1 MTYHDMRIP
10 MDFQLT
16 EQQKLFKKTVREFAE
31 KEIKPLASKIDKEEY
46 FPWDMYKKMG
56 KLGLMS
62 MTIPKK
68 YGGAGVDK
76 ISYMIALEEISRICG
91 STGITVEAHNSLG
104 IGHIYEKGTEE
115 QRKKYLPKLL
125 HGEAIAAW
133 ALTEPNAGSDAA
145 SLQTTALLENDEW
158 VLNGTK
164 QFITSGD
171 IATVTTV
178 MAKTDKTLGAKGI
191 SAFIVEKDTPGFT
204 VGVLED
210 KLGLRGSRTAEL
222 IFEDCRIP
230 KEQLLGEKNLGFVG
244 AMTILDRGRTAI
256 GAMAV
261 GIAQGAL
268 DESITYAKQR
278 EQFGKPIGKNQA
290 IQWMIADMATSI
302 DAARLLVMRA
312 AYLEEKGLPFSIEA
326 PMAKLF
332 ASDIAMKATRDA
344 IQIHGGHG
352 YMRDL
357 PLERFYRDVKLTQIG
372 EGTSEVQRMVIAK
385 RLGL

>member
-1 MTYHDMRIP
+1 

-16 EQQKLFKKTVREFAE
+16 EQQNLFKKTVKEFAD

-46 FPWDMYKKMG
+46 FPWELYKKMG
-56 KLGLMS
+56 KLGLMG
-62 MTIPKK
+62 MTVPRN
-68 YGGAGVDK
+68 YGGAGIDRA
-76 ISYMIALEEISRICG
+76 SYMIALEEISRVCG

-104 IGHIYEKGTEE
+104 VGHIYEKGTEE

-145 SLQTTALLENDEW
+145 SLQTTAVLDGDEW
-158 VLNGTK
+158 VINGTK

-191 SAFIVEKDTPGFT
+191 SAFIVEKGTPGFS

-210 KLGLRGSRTAEL
+210 KLGLRGSKTAEL
-222 IFEDCRIP
+222 ILEDCRVP
-230 KEQLLGEKNLGFVG
+230 KENLLGEKDLGFVG

-261 GIAQGAL
+261 GIAQGAFE
-268 DESITYAKQR
+268 ESLSYAKQR
-278 EQFGKPIGKNQA
+278 VQFGKPIGKNQA
-290 IQWMIADMATSI
+290 IQWMLADMATSI

-312 AYLEEKGLPFSIEA
+312 AFLEDKGLPFSIEA
-326 PMAKLF
+326 SMAKLF
-332 ASDIAMKATRDA
+332 ASEMAMKATRDA
-344 IQIHGGHG
+344 IQIHGGYG

>member
-1 MTYHDMRIP
+1 MN
-10 MDFQLT
+10 FELT
-16 EQQKLFKKTVREFAE
+16 SQQKLFKKTVREFAE

-46 FPWDMYKKMG
+46 FSWELYKKIG
-56 KLGLMS
+56 KLGLMG
-62 MTIPKK
+62 MTVPKQ
-68 YGGAGVDK
+68 YGGAGIDR
-76 ISYMIALEEISRICG
+76 ICYMIALEEISRVCG

-104 IGHIYEKGTEE
+104 VGHIYEKGTEE
-115 QRKKYLPKLL
+115 QRKKYLPSLVSGKAL
-125 HGEAIAAW
+125 AAW

-145 SLQTTALLENDEW
+145 SLQTTAILKDNEW

-164 QFITSGD
+164 QFITSGNT
-171 IATVTTV
+171 AQVVTV

-210 KLGLRGSRTAEL
+210 KLGLRGSSTAEL
-222 IFEDCRIP
+222 ILEDCHIP
-230 KEQLLGEKNLGFVG
+230 KGNLLGEINLGFIG

-268 DESITYAKQR
+268 DESIAYAKQR

-290 IQWMIADMATSI
+290 IQWMIADMATTI
-302 DAARLLVMRA
+302 DAARLLVYRA
-312 AYLEEKGLPFSIEA
+312 AFLEDQGVPFSIEA
-326 PMAKLF
+326 SMAKLF
-332 ASDIAMKATRDA
+332 ASEIAMKAARDA

-352 YMRDL
+352 YMKDL

-385 RLGL
+385 RLGV

>member
-1 MTYHDMRIP
+1 

-16 EQQKLFKKTVREFAE
+16 EQQKLFKKAVNEFAD

-46 FPWDMYKKMG
+46 FPWELYKKMG
-56 KLGLMS
+56 KLGLMG
-62 MTIPKK
+62 MTVPRN
-68 YGGAGVDK
+68 YGGAGIDRV
-76 ISYMIALEEISRICG
+76 SYMIALEEISRVCG

-104 IGHIYEKGTEE
+104 VGHIYEKGTEE

-145 SLQTTALLENDEW
+145 SLQTTAVLDGDEW
-158 VLNGTK
+158 VINGTK
-164 QFITSGD
+164 QFVTSGD
-171 IATVTTV
+171 IATVTTI

-191 SAFIVEKDTPGFT
+191 SAFIVEKGTPGFS

-210 KLGLRGSRTAEL
+210 KLGLRGSKTAEL
-222 IFEDCRIP
+222 ILEDCRVS
-230 KEQLLGEKNLGFVG
+230 KENLLGEKNLGFLG

-261 GIAQGAL
+261 GIAQGAFE
-268 DESITYAKQR
+268 ESLSYAKQR
-278 EQFGKPIGKNQA
+278 VQFGKPIGKNQA
-290 IQWMIADMATSI
+290 IQWMLADMATSI

-312 AYLEEKGLPFSIEA
+312 AFLEDKGLPFSIEA
-326 PMAKLF
+326 SMAKLF
-332 ASDIAMKATRDA
+332 ASEIAMKATRDA

>member
-1 MTYHDMRIP
+1 

-16 EQQKLFKKTVREFAE
+16 EQQELFKKTIREFAE

-56 KLGLMS
+56 TLGLMS
-62 MTIPKK
+62 MTVPKK
-68 YGGAGVDK
+68 YGGAGIDK

-104 IGHIYEKGTEE
+104 VGHIYEKGTEE

-145 SLQTTALLENDEW
+145 ALQTTAVLEKDEW

-171 IATVTTV
+171 IAAVTTV

-222 IFEDCRIP
+222 IFEDCHIP

-312 AYLEEKGLPFSIEA
+312 AYLEEKGLPFSMEA
-326 PMAKLF
+326 SMAKLF

-344 IQIHGGHG
+344 IQIHGGNG

-372 EGTSEVQRMVIAK
+372 EGTSEVQRRVIAK

>member
-1 MTYHDMRIP
+1 

-46 FPWDMYKKMG
+46 FPWELYKKMG

-62 MTIPKK
+62 MTVPKK
-68 YGGAGVDK
+68 YGGAGIDK
-76 ISYMIALEEISRICG
+76 ICYMIALEEISRVCG
-91 STGITVEAHNSLG
+91 STGLTVEAHNSLG
-104 IGHIYEKGTEE
+104 VGHIYEKGTEE
-115 QRKKYLPKLL
+115 QRKKYLPKIL

-145 SLQTTALLENDEW
+145 SLQTTAVLEGDEW

-171 IATVTTV
+171 IAAVTTV

-222 IFEDCRIP
+222 ILENCRVP
-230 KEQLLGEKNLGFVG
+230 KDHLLGEKNLGFVG

-261 GIAQGAL
+261 GIAQAAL
-268 DESITYAKQR
+268 DESLSYAKQR
-278 EQFGKPIGKNQA
+278 QQFGKPIGKNQA

-302 DAARLLVMRA
+302 DAARLLVMRS
-312 AYLEEKGLPFSIEA
+312 AYLEEKGIAFSIEA
-326 PMAKLF
+326 SMAKLF
-332 ASDIAMKATRDA
+332 ASEIAMKATRDA

-357 PLERFYRDVKLTQIG
+357 PLERFYRDIKLTQIG

>member
-1 MTYHDMRIP
+1 
-10 MDFQLT
+10 MDFHLN
-16 EQQKLFKKTVREFAE
+16 EEQKLFKKTVREFAE
-31 KEIKPLASKIDKEEY
+31 KEIKPLAPKIDKEEY
-46 FPWDMYKKMG
+46 FPWEMYKKMG
-56 KLGLMS
+56 KLGLMG
-62 MTIPKK
+62 MTVPKK
-68 YGGAGVDK
+68 YGGAGIDK
-76 ISYMIALEEISRICG
+76 ISYMIALEEISRVCG
-91 STGITVEAHNSLG
+91 STGLTIEAHNSLG
-104 IGHIYEKGTEE
+104 VGHIYEKGTEE
-115 QRKKYLPKLL
+115 QRKKYLPNLL
-125 HGEAIAAW
+125 HGDAIAAW

-145 SLQTTALLENDEW
+145 SLQTTAVLDHDEW

-171 IATVTTV
+171 IAAVVTV
-178 MAKTDKTLGAKGI
+178 MAKTDKSLGAKGI

-222 IFEDCRIP
+222 IFENCRIP

-268 DESITYAKQR
+268 DESIAYAKQR

-290 IQWMIADMATSI
+290 IQWMIADMATQI

-326 PMAKLF
+326 SMAKLF
-332 ASDIAMKATRDA
+332 ASEIAMKATRDA
-344 IQIHGGHG
+344 IQIYGGHG

>member
-1 MTYHDMRIP
+1 MRIP

-16 EQQKLFKKTVREFAE
+16 EQQKLFKKTVKEFAD
-31 KEIKPLASKIDKEEY
+31 KEIKPLASKIDKEEF
-46 FPWDMYKKMG
+46 FPWELYKKMG
-56 KLGLMS
+56 KLGLMG

-68 YGGAGVDK
+68 YGGAGIDR
-76 ISYMIALEEISRICG
+76 ISYMIALEEISRVCG

-104 IGHIYEKGTEE
+104 VGHIYEKGTEE
-115 QRKKYLPKLL
+115 QRKKYLPRLL
-125 HGEAIAAW
+125 DGEGIAAW

-145 SLQTTALLENDEW
+145 SLQTTAVFQGDEW
-158 VLNGTK
+158 VINGTK

-171 IATVTTV
+171 IAKIVTV

-191 SAFIVEKDTPGFT
+191 SAFIVEKDTPGFS

-210 KLGLRGSRTAEL
+210 KLGLRGSKTVEL
-222 IFEDCRIP
+222 IFENCRVP
-230 KEQLLGEKNLGFVG
+230 QENLLGEKNLGFVG

-268 DESITYAKQR
+268 DESLAYAKQR
-278 EQFGKPIGKNQA
+278 VQFGKPIGKNQA

-312 AYLEEKGLPFSIEA
+312 AFLEDKGIPFSIEA
-326 PMAKLF
+326 SMAKLF
-332 ASDIAMKATRDA
+332 ASEIAMKATRDA

>member
-1 MTYHDMRIP
+1 

-16 EQQKLFKKTVREFAE
+16 EQQKLFKKTVKEFAD
-31 KEIKPLASKIDKEEY
+31 KEIKPLALKIDKEEY
-46 FPWDMYKKMG
+46 FPWDLYNKMG

-62 MTIPKK
+62 MTVPRN
-68 YGGAGVDK
+68 YGGAGIDRV
-76 ISYMIALEEISRICG
+76 SYMIALEEISRVCG

-104 IGHIYEKGTEE
+104 VGHIYEKGTEE

-145 SLQTTALLENDEW
+145 SLQTTAVLEGDEW
-158 VLNGTK
+158 VINGTK

-191 SAFIVEKDTPGFT
+191 SAFIVEKGTPGFS

-210 KLGLRGSRTAEL
+210 KLGLRGSKTAEL
-222 IFEDCRIP
+222 ILEDCRVP
-230 KEQLLGEKNLGFVG
+230 KENLLGEKNLGFVG

-261 GIAQGAL
+261 GIAQGAFE
-268 DESITYAKQR
+268 ESLSYAKQR
-278 EQFGKPIGKNQA
+278 VQFGKPIGKNQA
-290 IQWMIADMATSI
+290 IQWMLADMATSI

-312 AYLEEKGLPFSIEA
+312 AFLEDKGLPFNIEA
-326 PMAKLF
+326 SMAKLF
-332 ASDIAMKATRDA
+332 ASEIAMKATRDA

>member
-1 MTYHDMRIP
+1 

-16 EQQKLFKKTVREFAE
+16 EQQQLFKKTIKEFAD

-46 FPWDMYKKMG
+46 FPWELYKKMG
-56 KLGLMS
+56 KLGLMG
-62 MTIPKK
+62 MTVPTQ
-68 YGGAGVDK
+68 YGGAGIDRV
-76 ISYMIALEEISRICG
+76 SYMIALEEISRVCG

-104 IGHIYEKGTEE
+104 VGHIYEKGTEE
-115 QRKKYLPKLL
+115 QRKKYLPHLL

-145 SLQTTALLENDEW
+145 GLQTTAVLDGDEW

-191 SAFIVEKDTPGFT
+191 SAFIVEKDTPGFSA
-204 VGVLED
+204 GQLED
-210 KLGLRGSRTAEL
+210 KLGLRGSKTAEL
-222 IFEDCRIP
+222 ILEDCHVP
-230 KEQLLGEKNLGFVG
+230 KENLLGEKNLGFVG

-268 DESITYAKQR
+268 EESLAYAKQR
-278 EQFGKPIGKNQA
+278 VQFGKPIGKNQA
-290 IQWMIADMATSI
+290 IQWMLADMATSI

-312 AYLEEKGLPFSIEA
+312 AFLEDQGLPFSMEA
-326 PMAKLF
+326 SMAKLF
-332 ASDIAMKATRDA
+332 ASEIAMKATRDA

>member
-1 MTYHDMRIP
+1 MLDMRIP

-46 FPWDMYKKMG
+46 FPWEMYKKMG
-56 KLGLMS
+56 KMGFMG
-62 MTIPKK
+62 MTVPKK
-68 YGGAGVDK
+68 YGGAGIDK
-76 ISYMIALEEISRICG
+76 ICYMIALEEISRVCG
-91 STGITVEAHNSLG
+91 STGLTVEAHNSLG
-104 IGHIYEKGTEE
+104 VGHIYEKGTEE
-115 QRKKYLPKLL
+115 QRKKYLPKIL
-125 HGEAIAAW
+125 HGEALAAW

-145 SLQTTALLENDEW
+145 SVQTTAVPDGDEW

-171 IATVTTV
+171 IAIVTTV

-191 SAFIVEKDTPGFT
+191 SAFIIEKDTPGFT

-222 IFEDCRIP
+222 ILENCRVP
-230 KEQLLGEKNLGFVG
+230 KENLLGEKNLGFVG

-261 GIAQGAL
+261 GIAQAAL
-268 DESITYAKQR
+268 DESISYAKQR

-290 IQWMIADMATSI
+290 IQWMIADMATHI
-302 DAARLLVMRA
+302 DAARLLVLRA

-326 PMAKLF
+326 SMAKLY
-332 ASDIAMKATRDA
+332 ASEIAMKATRDA

-357 PLERFYRDVKLTQIG
+357 PLERFYRDIKLTQIG

>member
-1 MTYHDMRIP
+1 
-10 MDFQLT
+10 MDFELT

-46 FPWDMYKKMG
+46 FPWEMYKKMG
-56 KLGLMS
+56 KLGLMG
-62 MTIPKK
+62 MTVPKK
-68 YGGAGVDK
+68 YGGAGIDK
-76 ISYMIALEEISRICG
+76 ISYMIALEEISRVCG

-104 IGHIYEKGTEE
+104 VGHIYEKGTED
-115 QRKKYLPKLL
+115 QRKKYLPKLVR
-125 HGEAIAAW
+125 GEGFAAW

-145 SLQTTALLENDEW
+145 SLQTTAILENDTW
-158 VLNGTK
+158 ILNGTK

-171 IATVTTV
+171 IAAVTTV

-204 VGVLED
+204 VGVLEN
-210 KLGLRGSRTAEL
+210 KLGLRGSHTAEL
-222 IFEDCRIP
+222 IFEDCHIP

-268 DESITYAKQR
+268 EESIAYAKQR

-312 AYLEEKGLPFSIEA
+312 ADLEEKGLPFSIEA
-326 PMAKLF
+326 SMAKLF

-357 PLERFYRDVKLTQIG
+357 PLERFFRDVKLTQIG